1 MTPRTE
7 PHVHVGEPHVQ
18 GTEPHGMCMNR
29 TSVPG
34 EGRTGPKW
42 SKKYSDLIFLLNSM
56 VNRAVQ
62 AVQWVQAVQ

>member
-29 TSVPG
+29 TSNPG
-34 EGRTGPKW
+34 EGRTGRKW
-42 SKKYSDLIFLLNSM
+42 SKKFLCKVFL
-56 VNRAVQ
+56 
-62 AVQWVQAVQ
+62 